1 MNRITLS
8 TGRHGAVA
16 LVLLCLMALT
26 LCQILGPSARLSHD
40 FRAGDVPPPGLVTTM
55 TQSGA
60 SHIPLPSRCAAIKLA
75 PIEITT
81 ADFTPTED
89 ICGLVSASTSILPR
103 GAELGVPTPPPRQ
116 A

>member
-1 MNRITLS
+1 MKRITLS
-8 TGRHGAVA
+8 VGRHGAVA
-16 LVLLCLMALT
+16 IVFLCLLALT

-40 FRAGDVPPPGLVTTM
+40 SRAGGVPQPGLVTTM
-55 TQSGA
+55 AQSGA

-75 PIEITT
+75 PIEIKT

-89 ICGLVSASTSILPR
+89 ICELVSASTSILPR
-103 GAELGVPTPPPRQ
+103 GTDLGVPTPPPRQ